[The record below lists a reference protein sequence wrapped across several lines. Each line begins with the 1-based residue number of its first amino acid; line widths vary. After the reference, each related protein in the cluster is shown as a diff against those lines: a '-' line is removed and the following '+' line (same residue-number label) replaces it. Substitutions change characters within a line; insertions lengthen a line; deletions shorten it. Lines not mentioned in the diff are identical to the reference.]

1 MHPYLRRKNPETGK
15 AGHFLSST
23 VCRPPSAVNITALSI
38 RRPSLIIVVFAVLT
52 FMGVASYFSLPI
64 EMVPK
69 FSPPVLTIITIYPG
83 ASPSEVENSVS
94 KPIEDAI
101 SSLEGIEQIQV
112 GSQENSSFISVEL
125 NQDADIDKSVQEM
138 QRKINQ
144 IQANFPKEVRT
155 PVINKFAL
163 DELPVVRLAVAGNLT
178 GPAFYDLVKNRV
190 LPEIAQLKGVAQV
203 SILGGEERE
212 IKINISS
219 DRLEQYGLSLLQV
232 AQAVQTAN
240 LDFPTGKVTGTE
252 GQLRIRLAG
261 KFLSLDDIRNLV
273 VGKSRFGSSIYIK
286 DIAEVQDGV
295 RDPEVICRTDGQPAV
310 GLVIRKQGDA
320 NAVDMANLV
329 LKRLKVLEKTYA
341 AEGLHF
347 DVVANS
353 STFTKAATDAV
364 IHDLFI
370 AVLLVALVMLLFLH
384 SLRNALIVLVSI
396 PTSIVSTFVMMKVFG
411 YSLNLLSLLGLSLA
425 IGILVDDAIV
435 VIENIYR
442 HLETG
447 KNRVQASYDGRME
460 IGFTAVSITL
470 VDVVVFLPIVLSVG
484 LVPNLLRQFCMTVLT
499 STLMSLF
506 VSFTLVPWLT
516 SRFAKLHRFQGRNVA
531 GRVVLRFERF
541 LEWLSDG
548 FVFALGWALRNWKT
562 KIATLLIS
570 TGLFFGSF
578 LLLTKGFIG
587 NAFFDTGERGEFL
600 LGIELPKDASLAQT
614 NAVTKQV
621 EDWLRRQPDVVR
633 TFSTVGTNNK
643 SFGLNTPFVAEIQV
657 FLTPYGEKRDVPTVV
672 YARKAKVQLE
682 EIIAGAIIRA
692 SPIDIVGLSFSP
704 IEIMLNGPDLDSLLA
719 LSQRVEHTMA
729 AVPGCVEITPTVQ
742 GGNPEVRV
750 EVNRQRMADY
760 GLAMAQVGLTL
771 QTAFS
776 GNSDAQYRDGDYEY
790 PIRIALDAF
799 DRRSV
804 EDIRNL
810 SFVNPLGNTV
820 YLKQFADVRE
830 STAPTRLERRDRVTS
845 VMLTAQVIGRP
856 NGSVSRDIKA
866 KLDALPLP
874 PGTEIKYGG
883 DLKRQEQGIGTL
895 GFALWTSL
903 VLVYLIMVA
912 LYDNWVYPL
921 VVLFSIPLSI
931 IGAFLALALARENL
945 TVFTGLGLL
954 MLIGLVGKNAILVVD
969 FANHLR
975 EKGMPLR
982 EALLE
987 STKLRFR
994 PVFMTNIAMVIGLLP
1009 IALAQGAGADWKNGL
1024 AWAIIGGL
1032 NSSMF
1037 LSLIVVPVVYWLF
1050 DRGLEALGLGK
1061 REKVELEE

>member
-1 MHPYLRRKNPETGK
+1 M
-15 AGHFLSST
+15 
-23 VCRPPSAVNITALSI
+23 NITALSI

-69 FSPPVLTIITIYPG
+69 FSPPVVTVVTIYPG
-83 ASPSEVENSVS
+83 ASPSEVENAVS
-94 KPIEDAI
+94 KPIEDAV

-112 GSQENSSFISVEL
+112 SSQENSSFVTLEL
-125 NQDADIDKSVQEM
+125 SQQVDVDKSVQEI
-138 QRKINQ
+138 QRKVNQ
-144 IQANFPKEVRT
+144 VQATFPKEVRS
-155 PVINKFAL
+155 PVVNKFAL
-163 DELPVVRLAVAGNLT
+163 DELPVMRLAVSGNLT
-178 GPAFYDLVKNRV
+178 GTAFYDLVKNRV
-190 LPEIAQLKGVAQV
+190 VPEIAQVKGVAQV
-203 SILGGEERE
+203 GILGGEERE

-219 DRLEQYGLSLLQV
+219 QRLEQYGLSLLQV

-240 LDFPTGKVTGTE
+240 LDFPTGKVSDAE

-273 VGKSRFGSSIYIK
+273 VGRSRFGSSIFLK
-286 DIAEVQDGV
+286 DIAEIQDGV
-295 RDPEVICRTDGQPAV
+295 RDREVICRADGMPAV

-320 NAVDMANLV
+320 NAVDMAELLV
-329 LKRLKVLEKTYA
+329 TRLKTLEKNYKDQ
-341 AEGLHF
+341 GLHF
-347 DVVANS
+347 EIVANS

-384 SLRNALIVLVSI
+384 SLRNAFIVLVSI
-396 PTSIVSTFVMMKVFG
+396 PTSIVSTFVMMKLFG

-442 HLETG
+442 HLEMG
-447 KNRVQASYDGRME
+447 KHRVQASYDGRRE
-460 IGFTAVSITL
+460 IGFTAISITL
-470 VDVVVFLPIVLSVG
+470 VDVVIFLPLIFSIG

-516 SRFAKLHRFQGRNVA
+516 SRFAKAHRFQGRNL
-531 GRVVLRFERF
+531 GGQVVLRFEKF
-541 LEWLSDG
+541 LEAISDS
-548 FVFALGWALRNWKT
+548 FVRALDWALRNWRT
-562 KIATLLIS
+562 RLTTLLVA

-578 LLLTKGFIG
+578 LLLTQGFIG

-600 LGIELPKDASLAQT
+600 LQIELPKDASLAQT
-614 NAVTKQV
+614 DAVTKQV
-621 EDWLRRQPDVVR
+621 EAWLRRQPEVER
-633 TFSTVGTNNK
+633 MFTAIGTNSK
-643 SFGLNTPFVAEIQV
+643 SFGQNAPYVAEIQV
-657 FLTPYGEKRDVPTVV
+657 FLTPFGEKRSLTTQV
-672 YARKAKVQLE
+672 YARMTKVKLE
-682 EIIAGAIIRA
+682 EIIAGAHISA
-692 SPIDIVGLSFSP
+692 SPVDILGLSFSP
-704 IEIMLNGPDLDSLLA
+704 IEVKLNGPDLDSLLV
-719 LSQRVEHTMA
+719 LSERVQQEMA
-729 AVPGCVEITPTVQ
+729 KVPGCVEITPTVE

-771 QTAFS
+771 QTAFN
-776 GNSDAQYRDGDYEY
+776 GNTDAKYRDGDYEY

-799 DRRSV
+799 DRRSAD
-804 EDIRNL
+804 DIRNL
-810 SFVNPLGNTV
+810 SFVNPLNSSV
-820 YLKQFADVRE
+820 YLKQFANIHE

-845 VMLTAQVIGRP
+845 VMITGQVIGRP
-856 NGSVSRDIKA
+856 NGSVNRDIKA
-866 KLDALPLP
+866 RLDVMPLP
-874 PGTEIKYGG
+874 PGTQIKYGG

-912 LYDNWVYPL
+912 LYDNWVYPF
-921 VVLFSIPLSI
+921 VVLVSIPLSV

-945 TVFTGLGLL
+945 TVFTGLGLV

-975 EKGMPLR
+975 ERGTGIR

-987 STKLRFR
+987 ATKLRFR
-994 PVFMTNIAMVIGLLP
+994 PVLMTNIAMIIGLLP
-1009 IALAQGAGADWKNGL
+1009 IALAKGAGADWKNGL

-1032 NSSMF
+1032 TSSMF
-1037 LSLIVVPVVYWLF
+1037 LSLIVVPVVYWMF
-1050 DRGLEALGLGK
+1050 DRLVERLGWGTK
-1061 REKVELEE
+1061 EKVELEE

>member
-1 MHPYLRRKNPETGK
+1 M
-15 AGHFLSST
+15 
-23 VCRPPSAVNITALSI
+23 NITALSI

-69 FSPPVLTIITIYPG
+69 FSPPVVTVVTIYPG
-83 ASPSEVENSVS
+83 ASPSEVENAVS
-94 KPIEDAI
+94 KPIEDAV

-112 GSQENSSFISVEL
+112 SSQENSSFVTLEL
-125 NQDADIDKSVQEM
+125 SQQVDVDKSVQEI
-138 QRKINQ
+138 QRKVNQ
-144 IQANFPKEVRT
+144 VQATFPKEVRS
-155 PVINKFAL
+155 PVVNKFAL
-163 DELPVVRLAVAGNLT
+163 DELPVMRLAVSGNLT
-178 GPAFYDLVKNRV
+178 GTAFYDLVKNRV
-190 LPEIAQLKGVAQV
+190 VPEIAQVKGVAQV
-203 SILGGEERE
+203 GILGGEERE

-219 DRLEQYGLSLLQV
+219 QRLEQYGLSLLQV

-240 LDFPTGKVTGTE
+240 LDFPTGKVSDAE

-273 VGKSRFGSSIYIK
+273 VGRSRFGSSIFLK
-286 DIAEVQDGV
+286 DIAEIQDGV
-295 RDPEVICRTDGQPAV
+295 RDREVICRADGMPAV

-320 NAVDMANLV
+320 NAVDMAELLV
-329 LKRLKVLEKTYA
+329 TRLKTLEKNYKDQ
-341 AEGLHF
+341 GLHF
-347 DVVANS
+347 EIVANS

-384 SLRNALIVLVSI
+384 SLRNAFIVLVSI
-396 PTSIVSTFVMMKVFG
+396 PTSIVSTFVMMKLFG

-442 HLETG
+442 HLEMG
-447 KNRVQASYDGRME
+447 KHRVQASYDGRRE
-460 IGFTAVSITL
+460 IGFTAISITL
-470 VDVVVFLPIVLSVG
+470 VDVVIFLPLIFSIG

-516 SRFAKLHRFQGRNVA
+516 SRFAKAHRFQGRNL
-531 GRVVLRFERF
+531 GGQVVLRFEKF
-541 LEWLSDG
+541 LEAISDS
-548 FVFALGWALRNWKT
+548 FVRALDWALRNWRT
-562 KIATLLIS
+562 RLTTLLVA

-578 LLLTKGFIG
+578 LLLTQGFIG

-600 LGIELPKDASLAQT
+600 LQIELPKDASLAQT
-614 NAVTKQV
+614 DAVTKQV
-621 EDWLRRQPDVVR
+621 EAWLRRQPEVER
-633 TFSTVGTNNK
+633 MFTAIGTNSK
-643 SFGLNTPFVAEIQV
+643 SFGQNAPYVAEIQV
-657 FLTPYGEKRDVPTVV
+657 FLTPFGEKRSLTTQV
-672 YARKAKVQLE
+672 YARMTKVKLE
-682 EIIAGAIIRA
+682 EIIAGAHISA
-692 SPIDIVGLSFSP
+692 SPVDILGLSFSP
-704 IEIMLNGPDLDSLLA
+704 IEVKLNGPDLDSLLV
-719 LSQRVEHTMA
+719 LSERIQQEMA
-729 AVPGCVEITPTVQ
+729 KVPGCVEITPTVE

-771 QTAFS
+771 QTAFN
-776 GNSDAQYRDGDYEY
+776 GNTDAKYRDGDYEY

-799 DRRSV
+799 DRRSAD
-804 EDIRNL
+804 DIRNL
-810 SFVNPLGNTV
+810 SFVNPLNSSV
-820 YLKQFADVRE
+820 YLKQFANIHE

-845 VMLTAQVIGRP
+845 VMITGQVIGRP
-856 NGSVSRDIKA
+856 NGSVNRDIKA
-866 KLDALPLP
+866 RLDVMPLP
-874 PGTEIKYGG
+874 PGTQIKYGG

-912 LYDNWVYPL
+912 LYDNWVYPF
-921 VVLFSIPLSI
+921 VVLVSIPLSV

-945 TVFTGLGLL
+945 TVFTGLGLV

-975 EKGMPLR
+975 ERGTGIR

-987 STKLRFR
+987 ATKLRFR
-994 PVFMTNIAMVIGLLP
+994 PVLMTNIAMIIGLLP
-1009 IALAQGAGADWKNGL
+1009 IALAKGAGADWKNGL

-1032 NSSMF
+1032 TSSMF
-1037 LSLIVVPVVYWLF
+1037 LSLIVVPVVYWMF
-1050 DRGLEALGLGK
+1050 DRLVERLGWGTK
-1061 REKVELEE
+1061 EKVELEE